1 MKQIV
6 YVFLLSGLIFNKV
19 TAQEK
24 QMNKEKIF
32 KETKTANDASLQGH
46 LEKNVTKICQVYA
59 DDAILL
65 PPGAPEPIQ
74 GKEGIIRYYT
84 EGLKNGSSLAIT
96 TENIAYEVIDER
108 HANEVGRYTI
118 LYRANGSDKG
128 VEIKG
133 TMLICWEKNVK
144 NEWKIKFDMWH

>member
-1 MKQIV
+1 MKPIAFV
-6 YVFLLSGLIFNKV
+6 LVLSGLIFNKV

-32 KETKTANDASLQGH
+32 KETKAANDASLQGH
-46 LEKNVTKICQVYA
+46 LEKNVTKISQVYA

-65 PPGAPEPIQ
+65 PPGTTEPIR
-74 GKEGIIRYYT
+74 GKEAIIRYYM

-108 HANEVGRYTI
+108 HANEVGHYTI
-118 LYRANGSDKG
+118 LYRANGSDKDI
-128 VEIKG
+128 EIKG
-133 TMLICWEKNVK
+133 TMLICWEKNAK